1 MMQRWSFRLALGF
14 LLTLAVLAALAPW
27 LPLADPSAIDPDARL
42 QAPAWIDGPVL
53 GTDAKGRDLLAR
65 VIYGARISL
74 TVGLLGSLVAILIG
88 LPYGALAGMRGG
100 RTDRFLMRLA
110 DLFEGIPLAVV
121 IVFLLSVLQ
130 AYRGELAAIGLGRIH
145 VFFLAVGALFWLPTA
160 RIARAEALRLRT
172 MPFVEA
178 AQTAGLGGWGLMRRH
193 YLPNLLPSA
202 LVMLGLTL
210 PRVVLME
217 AFLSFL
223 GLGVEAPH
231 VSWGLLAAD
240 GLAAMNPLVDSGW
253 LLGVPAAFLA
263 LTLLCLNVL
272 ADAARDRLAGRRVRQ
287 AGS

>member
-1 MMQRWSFRLALGF
+1 MKHWLPARWSTRLALCF
-14 LLTLAVLAALAPW
+14 LLLLGTLALAAPW
-27 LPLADPSAIDPDARL
+27 LPLADPAAIAPGERL
-42 QAPAWIDGPVL
+42 QSPGWWNGPVL

-65 VIYGARISL
+65 VLYGARISL
-74 TVGLLGSLVAILIG
+74 AVGLLGSLVAILIG

-100 RTDRFLMRLA
+100 RTDRLLMRIA
-110 DLFEGIPLAVV
+110 DFLEGIPLAVV

-130 AYRGELAAIGLGRIH
+130 AYRGELAALGIGRIH

-160 RIARAEALRLRT
+160 RIARAEALRLRK

-178 AQTAGLGGWGLMRRH
+178 AQTAGRSGWGLLRQH

-223 GLGVEAPH
+223 GLGVEAPD

-240 GLAAMNPLVDSGW
+240 GLAAMNPLVDSGY

-263 LTLLCLNVL
+263 LTLLCLNVI
-272 ADAARDRLAGRRVRQ
+272 ADAARDRLAGRV
-287 AGS
+287 

>member
-1 MMQRWSFRLALGF
+1 MLALPRRWSTRLALSF
-14 LLTLAVLAALAPW
+14 LLVLSMLAVVAPW
-27 LPLADPSAIDPDARL
+27 LPLADPAAIAPQDRL
-42 QAPAWIDGPVL
+42 QNPAWIDGPVL

-74 TVGLLGSLVAILIG
+74 AVGLLGSLVAILIG

-100 RTDRFLMRLA
+100 RTDRLLMRIA
-110 DLFEGIPLAVV
+110 DFLEGIPLAVV

-145 VFFLAVGALFWLPTA
+145 VFFLAVGMLFWLPTA
-160 RIARAEALRLRT
+160 RIARAEALRLSK

-178 AQTAGLGGWGLMRRH
+178 AQTAGLGSWGLMCQH

-223 GLGVEAPH
+223 GLGVEAPN

-240 GLAAMNPLVDSGW
+240 GLAAMNPLVDSGY
-253 LLGVPAAFLA
+253 LLGIPAAFLA
-263 LTLLCLNVL
+263 LTLLSLNL
-272 ADAARDRLAGRRVRQ
+272 IADAARDRISGVRRN
-287 AGS
+287 

>member
-1 MMQRWSFRLALGF
+1 MKLGLPRRWSTRLALGF
-14 LLTLAVLAALAPW
+14 LLGLSLLALIAPW
-27 LPLADPSAIDPDARL
+27 LPIADPAAIAPNERL
-42 QAPAWIDGPVL
+42 QGPGWIDGPVL

-65 VIYGARISL
+65 VLYGARISL
-74 TVGLLGSLVAILIG
+74 AVGLLGSLVAILIG

-100 RTDRFLMRLA
+100 RTDRVLMRLA
-110 DLFEGIPLAVV
+110 DFLEGIPLAVV

-130 AYRGELAAIGLGRIH
+130 AYRGELAEMGVGRIH
-145 VFFLAVGALFWLPTA
+145 IFFVAVGALFWLPTA
-160 RIARAEALRLRT
+160 RIARAEALRLRK

-178 AQTAGLGGWGLMRRH
+178 AQTAGLGGWGLLRQH

-223 GLGVEAPH
+223 GLGVEAPG

-240 GLAAMNPLVDSGW
+240 GLAAMNPLVDSGY

-263 LTLLCLNVL
+263 LTLLSLNVI
-272 ADAARDRLAGRRVRQ
+272 ADAARDRLAGVR
-287 AGS
+287 G

>member
-110 DLFEGIPLAVV
+110 DLFEEEVGVVRDVDIAGCDLGFADGEMLFGEGRSIKAPSLEGSRLAY
-121 IVFLLSVLQ
+121 VLDT
-130 AYRGELAAIGLGRIH
+130 YLEHL
-145 VFFLAVGALFWLPTA
+145 TA
-160 RIARAEALRLRT
+160 R
-172 MPFVEA
+172 
-178 AQTAGLGGWGLMRRH
+178 
-193 YLPNLLPSA
+193 
-202 LVMLGLTL
+202 
-210 PRVVLME
+210 
-217 AFLSFL
+217 
-223 GLGVEAPH
+223 
-231 VSWGLLAAD
+231 
-240 GLAAMNPLVDSGW
+240 
-253 LLGVPAAFLA
+253 
-263 LTLLCLNVL
+263 
-272 ADAARDRLAGRRVRQ
+272 
-287 AGS
+287 